1 MNTKDALNRILKILY
16 VVCACTLFL
25 PWFTYD
31 AKMMGY
37 CWGWQFLV
45 WFLPSMAVIG
55 LYLFMLRKH
64 ELMLHL
70 SLLGGLI
77 NLILLVTIFGTWQ
90 SARNI
95 KGGINWMDGF
105 VTATPMFWLTALAF
119 GLLFGGFLLLS
130 IPGGKSA
137 DGS

>member
-1 MNTKDALNRILKILY
+1 MNTKATLYRVLKILY

-31 AKMMGY
+31 SKMMGY

-55 LYLFMLRKH
+55 LYLFMFRQH
-64 ELMLHL
+64 ELMQHL
-70 SLLGGLI
+70 SLLGGFV
-77 NLILLVTIFGTWQ
+77 NLILLVIIFGRWQ
-90 SARNI
+90 SACNI

-130 IPGGKSA
+130 ISGGKTT
-137 DGS
+137 DEP